1 MLALYWGERCIG
13 DSRIVGLEV
22 FDVEATVELNA
33 PSSLTFT
40 LPPTN
45 EFCGQL
51 PLMNKAQEIK
61 LEIDGEFVF
70 IGRIT
75 KAQQN
80 FDKSFDYECE
90 GSRAYLNDVI
100 LPVYAT
106 SDEDVPESLDGLF
119 SWYVDHYNQRV
130 QEPYRFTIGKNQAY
144 LLRENNKVVRSSTLR
159 PTVWAE
165 IKEKLI
171 DALGGW
177 VRVRYEGNVRYLD
190 YLVTSDHS
198 TTQRV
203 EFGEN
208 LLDYARTRDMIDYC
222 TRIIPIGATPEGS
235 NANITIESLS
245 DGYLETD
252 FRKMGNAII
261 NEQAEREYGVIE
273 CVENFGD
280 ITLPE
285 NLQEAGLRS
294 LISKQIND
302 VIEIN
307 AVDLARLGVQ
317 DPINAGDY
325 VRVIS
330 KPHSIDEYFICQKRT
345 YHEDASQDTFQLG
358 SEISSLTGKQTENIN
373 RLNASINKVYEKVD
387 INHEDIKGEIV
398 EVNKSVE
405 QVEVKAET
413 AKTTADTAVDKAETA
428 QDTADNATEK
438 IEEVETATNQEL
450 EAVKTTLEVL
460 PEVKEEAV
468 LSQYRVLWNDYRTI
482 VNDNKIPLNAP
493 VSYFKF
499 IEIFYAFEAGTEG
512 RASLHASLR
521 IPSEYAGLSFTLRSS
536 SPDSAEGEIQSWEY
550 NHDRSYYYSPKYK
563 KYKREIKD
571 GEITITEEDAT
582 WTHRLKPYKILGW
595 A

>member
-1 MLALYWGERCIG
+1 MLALYLGEKCIG
-13 DSRIVGLEV
+13 DNRIDGLEAL
-22 FDVEATVELNA
+22 DVEATVELNA

-45 EFCGQL
+45 EYCGQL
-51 PLMNKAQEIK
+51 PLMNKSEEIK

-70 IGRIT
+70 TGRVT

-90 GSRAYLNDVI
+90 GSRAYLNDVT
-100 LPVYAT
+100 LPVYST
-106 SDEDVPESLDGLF
+106 SDEDVPDSLDGLF
-119 SWYVDHYNQRV
+119 AWYVNHYNQRV
-130 QEPYRFTIGKNQAY
+130 HEQHQFTIGKNQAY
-144 LLRENNKVVRSSTLR
+144 LLRENNKVVRSSTQR

-171 DALGGW
+171 DVLGGW
-177 VRVRYEGNVRYLD
+177 VRVRYEGDKRYID

-208 LLDYARTRDMIDYC
+208 LLDYARTQDMINYC
-222 TRIIPIGATPEGS
+222 TRLIPIGATPEG
-235 NANITIESLS
+235 AEENITIEGLS
-245 DGYLETD
+245 DGYLETG
-252 FRKMGNAII
+252 FYKFGNAIV
-261 NEQAEREYGVIE
+261 NQEAERKYGVIE
-273 CVENFGD
+273 CVENFSD

-285 NLQEAGLRS
+285 NLQSAGLRS

-307 AVDLARLGVQ
+307 AVDLARLGVE

-358 SEISSLTGKQTENIN
+358 SEISNLTGKQTESIN

-398 EVNKSVE
+398 EVNKTVE

-413 AKTTADTAVDKAETA
+413 AQTTADTAVDKAGTA
-428 QDTADNATEK
+428 QEIADSATEK
-438 IEEVETATNQEL
+438 IEEAETAINQEL

-460 PEVKEEAV
+460 PEMEEGTTLPQHKV
-468 LSQYRVLWNDYRTI
+468 VWSGKSKNGVPFNSDISGYEFLD
-482 VNDNKIPLNAP
+482 
-493 VSYFKF
+493 
-499 IEIFYAFEAGTEG
+499 IFYTSPYGFQSRRIECSGFPQRMFFIHFVEA
-512 RASLHASLR
+512 SPSKDIILR
-521 IPSEYAGLSFTLRSS
+521 EVWEINSKRLISKYRNTKDLSIVEETPGESWSSEIEENLQIA
-536 SPDSAEGEIQSWEY
+536 
-550 NHDRSYYYSPKYK
+550 
-563 KYKREIKD
+563 
-571 GEITITEEDAT
+571 IT
-582 WTHRLKPYKILGW
+582 KVVGW
-595 A
+595 I